1 MRQTSGVILNSD
13 TFINSSHVV
22 KIEKIDTDK
31 IKIDLSYGALPVDL
45 EFKSESE
52 RNVIFNKLVMEMYGN
67 NYAHLDFEVKKIAST
82 MSDSDYKTIV
92 EHS

>member
-1 MRQTSGVILNSD
+1 MRETSGIIINNEI
-13 TFINSSHVV
+13 FINSSHVV

-45 EFKSESE
+45 EFNNESE

-67 NYAHLDFEVKKIAST
+67 NYAYLDFELKQNSPT
-82 MSDSDYKTIV
+82 MSVDSD
-92 EHS
+92 

>member
-31 IKIDLSYGALPVDL
+31 IKIDLSYDALPVDL
-45 EFKSESE
+45 EFKSESD

>member
-1 MRQTSGVILNSD
+1 MRQTSGVILNND
-13 TFINSSHVV
+13 IFINSSHVV

-45 EFKSESE
+45 EFKTESD

-67 NYAHLDFEVKKIAST
+67 NYAYLNFKTKQNPST
-82 MSDSDYKTIV
+82 VSADSD
-92 EHS
+92 

>member
-1 MRQTSGVILNSD
+1 MRQTSGVILNND
-13 TFINSSHVV
+13 IFINSSHVV

-45 EFKSESE
+45 EFKSESDC
-52 RNVIFNKLVMEMYGN
+52 NVIFNKLVMEMYGN
-67 NYAHLDFEVKKIAST
+67 NYAHLDFEVKKVTST

>member
-1 MRQTSGVILNSD
+1 MRQTSGIVINND
-13 TFINSSHVV
+13 IFINSSHVV

-45 EFKSESE
+45 EFKTEGD

-67 NYAHLDFEVKKIAST
+67 NYAHLNFEVKKISST

>member
-1 MRQTSGVILNSD
+1 MRQTSGVILNNGI
-13 TFINSSHVV
+13 FINSSHVV

-45 EFKSESE
+45 EFKTEGD

-67 NYAHLDFEVKKIAST
+67 NYAHLDFEVKKISST
-82 MSDSDYKTIV
+82 MSDD
-92 EHS
+92 

>member
-31 IKIDLSYGALPVDL
+31 IKIDLLYGALPVDL
-45 EFKSESE
+45 EFKSESD

>member
-1 MRQTSGVILNSD
+1 MRQTSGIVINND
-13 TFINSSHVV
+13 IFINSSHVV

-45 EFKSESE
+45 EFKTEGD

-67 NYAHLDFEVKKIAST
+67 NYAHLDFEVKKISST